1 MASKLDNFA
10 ESGGFGLAGF
20 LGSKAG
26 AFKGGGTSVAA
37 DPYGRLR
44 EPLMNWLIPQIGQ
57 PGKSYTGE
65 MVAPL
70 SEQEGQS
77 FDFLRKYGEQ
87 GYGDTF
93 QNAKGEINK
102 TLTNQYDP
110 TTSPYYQAVK
120 AQSAKNLEDT
130 QRNIASNA
138 AGAGRY
144 WTGARLEQE
153 GKAAR
158 ESELGMNTL
167 AGTMAE
173 NERQRRLDVLPQAM
187 QFGQAEQQ
195 LPLQQ
200 ATAYQALGALPRNI
214 KQAGDT
220 ATQNEW
226 LRSKVEYPMQIANL
240 SAGIQ
245 TPPTYQQ
252 NPPSAIS
259 QLLGGAGSAAGSAGM
274 MMLMA
279 KLAPM
284 LAAGCWVAAEVF
296 NGWDDERTHQARYF
310 VNNIAPLWFKEFY
323 LKHGEKIAQFI
334 HDKPILKMA
343 LRPLFEMFAF
353 IGRES
358 LWQVTKLK
366 F

>member
-1 MASKLDNFA
+1 MPAWLLPA
-10 ESGGFGLAGF
+10 ALGALGGGVAAGLAG
-20 LGSKAG
+20 KK
-26 AFKGGGTSVAA
+26 KGGGTSVAA

-87 GYGDTF
+87 GDNETMK
-93 QNAKGEINK
+93 NARGEINK

-120 AQSAKNLEDT
+120 AQAAVNLNET

-138 AGAGRY
+138 AGGGRY

-214 KQAGDT
+214 HQAGDT

-226 LRSKVEYPMQIANL
+226 LRSQVEYPMQIANL
-240 SAGIQ
+240 AAGIQ

-259 QLLGGAGSAAGSAGM
+259 QLLGGLGSGAGQAGT
-274 MMLMA
+274 MMLMS
-279 KLAPM
+279 KLLPIIM
-284 LAAGCWVAAEVF
+284 AGCWVAAEVF

-310 VNNIAPLWFKEFY
+310 INNIAPRWFKEFY

-334 HDKPILKMA
+334 HDKPIFKMA

-353 IGRES
+353 IGKES
-358 LWQVTKLK
+358 LWPHIQLK
-366 F
+366 Y

>member
-1 MASKLDNFA
+1 MASKLDNLA
-10 ESGGFGLAGF
+10 ESGLFGLGGF

-26 AFKGGGTSVAA
+26 LFKPGGGTSVAA

-44 EPLMNWLIPQIGQ
+44 EPLMDWLIPQIGQ
-57 PGKSYTGE
+57 PGKSYGGE

-120 AQSAKNLEDT
+120 AQSAKNLEET
-130 QRNIASNA
+130 QRNISSNA

-158 ESELGMNTL
+158 ESELGLNTL
-167 AGTMAE
+167 LGTLSE
-173 NERQRRLDVLPQAM
+173 NERQRRLDVLPQAL
-187 QFGQAEQQ
+187 QFGKAEQE

-214 KQAGDT
+214 RQAGDT

-226 LRSKVEYPMQIANL
+226 LRSQVEYPMQIANMA
-240 SAGIQ
+240 AGIQ

-252 NPPSAIS
+252 NPPSAIQ
-259 QLLGGAGSAAGSAGM
+259 QLLTGAGQMLPYLLMAGM
-274 MMLMA
+274 G
-279 KLAPM
+279 
-284 LAAGCWVAAEVF
+284 GCWVASEIF
-296 NGWDDERTHQARYF
+296 GGWNEPKTEAARYF
-310 VNNIAPLWFKEFY
+310 VNNIAPRWFKEFY
-323 LKHGEKIAQFI
+323 LKHGEAIAKFI

-343 LRPLFEMFAF
+343 LRPLFEVFAF

-358 LWQVTKLK
+358 LWQVTRLK
-366 F
+366 Y